1 MQRLFTAPTAEP
13 FRQPF
18 PIRSIDDVLRIE
30 QTPIEETI
38 RPQSTYEIFCNSA
51 AAFGDKVA
59 LRFLSA
65 LDPEVPPTTLSY
77 SALLCEIHRTANLL
91 HRLGV
96 GPDDSV
102 AVMLPG
108 CLEYH
113 LALWGGAAAGIVF
126 PLNPLLTVE
135 KLAVLM
141 NAAHSKVL
149 IAWGDP
155 DDAGIWSKSQQLR
168 ELVPS
173 LRTIVRVSQSDGTQ
187 SLHDVAQDGVL
198 SFATR
203 VHEQAVS
210 LESGR
215 KIARDNVASY
225 FHTGGTTGAPKLAR
239 HSHGAQVFT
248 AWACVTMN
256 GIRSADTLINGFPLF
271 HVAGALSSSLA
282 PLSAGAEL
290 VIPTTRL
297 MRNPDVV
304 ANYWR
309 LVERHRATILS
320 GVPTVLAAL
329 ANVPVDGAD
338 ITSLRYCR
346 SGAAILPAELADRF
360 QRLLGLHVHESFGM
374 TEMAGIS
381 TITPPGVKAP
391 PGCVGFR
398 LPYTKVRIAALGEAG
413 EATDEEVVEGA
424 PGVILFKSPNL
435 FSGYLGEH
443 GPSKSFHSDGWLS
456 TGDIGWMDGQQRLYL
471 SGRSKDLIIRSGHN
485 IDPRII
491 EDALSAHPAVQ
502 LCAAV
507 GAPDAYAGEIPV
519 AFVTLRPGACAEEA
533 ELLDFIA
540 DKVDEAPAK
549 PKWVAVLDQ
558 MPVTNVGKIFKPDL
572 RAFAARRVLE
582 FHVLMACKELDIAPP
597 HMPSIVHRS
606 DGSFVVTID
615 ATQTGGVAES
625 LAEKLSRTAGRLPIR
640 MQLEVKQLRS

>member
-1 MQRLFTAPTAEP
+1 MRKPFIAPTAEP

-18 PIRSIDDVLRIE
+18 PIRSIDDVQRIE
-30 QTPIEETI
+30 QMPFEEVV
-38 RPQSTYEIFCNSA
+38 RPQSTYEILCNSA

-59 LRFLSA
+59 LRFLPT
-65 LDPEVPPTTLSY
+65 LDPQVPPTTLSY
-77 SALLCEIHRTANLL
+77 SALLSEIHRTANLL

-96 GPDDSV
+96 GPEDAI

-135 KLAVLM
+135 KLAALM
-141 NAAHSKVL
+141 KAAGSKVL
-149 IAWGDP
+149 IAWGDS
-155 DDAGIWSKSQQLR
+155 DDAGIWAKSLQLR
-168 ELVPS
+168 ELVGG
-173 LRTIVRVSQSDGTQ
+173 LKTILRVSERDVTQ
-187 SLHDVAQDGVL
+187 PVPAEDGVV
-198 SFATR
+198 SFAAR
-203 VHEQAVS
+203 AQERADF

-215 KIARDNVASY
+215 RIARSDIASY

-256 GIRSADTLINGFPLF
+256 GIRSSDTLINGFPLF

-282 PLSAGAEL
+282 PLSAGTEL

-297 MRNPDVV
+297 MRNPEVV

-309 LVERHRATILS
+309 LIERYRATILS

-338 ITSLRYCR
+338 ITSLRYVR

-381 TITPPGVKAP
+381 AITPPGVKAP

-398 LPYTKVRIAALGEAG
+398 LPYSQVRIVALGEGG
-413 EATDEEVVEGA
+413 EVTDEEVAEGV
-424 PGVILFKSPNL
+424 PGVLLFRSPNL
-435 FSGYLGEH
+435 FSGYLGEQ
-443 GPSKSFHSDGWLS
+443 GPSTSFLADGWLN
-456 TGDIGWMDGQQRLYL
+456 TGDIGWIDQQQRLYL

-485 IDPRII
+485 IDPRVI
-491 EDALSAHPAVQ
+491 EDALSTHPSVQ
-502 LCAAV
+502 LSAAV

-519 AFVTLRPGACAEEA
+519 AFVTLRPGARANEA

-549 PKWVAVLDQ
+549 PKWVVVLEQ
-558 MPVTNVGKIFKPDL
+558 MPVTNVGKIFKPEL
-572 RAFAARRVLE
+572 RVFAARRVLE
-582 FHVLMACKELDIAPP
+582 SHVRVACEELAIAPSG
-597 HMPSIVHRS
+597 MPLVVERS
-606 DGSFVVTID
+606 DGSFAITID
-615 ATQTGGVAES
+615 AVQASATAEA
-625 LAEKLSRTAGRLPIR
+625 LVEKLSQTAGRLPIR
-640 MQLEVKQLRS
+640 MELEIK